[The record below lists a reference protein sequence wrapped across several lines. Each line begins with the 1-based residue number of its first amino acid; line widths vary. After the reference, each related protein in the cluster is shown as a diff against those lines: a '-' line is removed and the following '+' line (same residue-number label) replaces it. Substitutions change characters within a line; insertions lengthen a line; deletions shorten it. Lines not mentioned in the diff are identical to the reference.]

1 MKKVSFLMV
10 SVVFLLCLCA
20 CNKGTTTSSST
31 ISSSNSTTSV
41 ISTPSSLSSSSSS
54 SFNSTIS
61 SSSSFN
67 STSSSS
73 SSNSSSSSTTS
84 SNSSSTSSSSSTTT
98 SSSSSSSSSS
108 TSSSS
113 SSSSSST
120 SSSSSIIEINP
131 LDNFNITAVA
141 GVEIKDNSVT
151 LTKSQYDALVLSPET
166 NCDYTLLNGVKADI
180 SVTENR
186 LIFDLTSPTGN
197 KDKYIITLIVLS
209 NLADININTIYNKK
223 VVNGKVTF
231 SETEYASFLNLED
244 YSSVC
249 DYQASEGATVKIE
262 FDKQTHT
269 FSFNVLSQDKT
280 QRNEVKVEI
289 NVELPFGTHS
299 LTGSGDKKY
308 VTYDYENLL
317 YSLNGSATVTDE
329 KGKNLNGNYAF
340 SAQIYPQSLAQGSE
354 VVLSAVYANNYQIR
368 FVLRGVDESH
378 YLIFS
383 DYKDRSDFLNYK
395 EHISSTEYD
404 KEQGVNMGVIVVD
417 GSMAMTIDGNV
428 IYRRA
433 LPELNYTE
441 MFISTYECT
450 AQMKN
455 LQIVSDEV
463 QAKTMYNSSLTN
475 YKDKLTGV
483 SLINTSEN
491 ISEFVQ
497 NVDGGVYV
505 EGKNSNKRV
514 MGALYQ
520 NGVPV
525 GGYEYAVSG
534 HLNITDT
541 KTTGGAAS
549 KIELQIAKNVQ
560 NFVKIQLF
568 RYPTNNSIFAYPTV
582 NGKALSQVTCEKNTM
597 PKGTEYQID
606 YIFVYSGQEIKVY
619 FKDGNYLP
627 DYKLVYSMEANWG
640 YTMFIL
646 AMRQYCN
653 VTFDN
658 FKTYY
663 GDDFD
668 ALTNSLES
676 RTAEVEFSSE
686 KDTFADNGCFNS
698 GNVGTYY
705 KTETGYNK
713 AFAFKD
719 NKAVNG
725 EYWLV
730 SGKMQFGEYSAWTQG
745 ELSAY
750 VDETHAV
757 RYVFEYTG
765 SGYQVFHEVKNGDDN
780 WKGYTLILR
789 PQIKNPATMNF
800 TLVNYGGKTSLL
812 IDGYVYHTVEFE
824 FLKNSAA
831 TIGGKGGTLILKNIT
846 ANTDNQYVENFVNN
860 MKDYTYISPY
870 ETRINKLAKQYESAE
885 KGGVLI
891 MGSSTMDYWSTW
903 QEDIGGRLGYN
914 VGIGGTIVEDWL
926 YAYDKLVKPF
936 DPSVILVYLGGNN
949 INNMGHTG
957 EYAKNLMANLLNKM
971 HEDFPDAKIYYIY
984 SMAVPSCYKGG
995 KFNYEYG
1002 QFIEE
1007 MKTLVTNTDWLTGI
1021 DTFSSLTKD
1030 GEAIKEYYRDDGI
1043 HLNEKGY
1050 AIFADL
1056 INDIVFGNNNQE

>member
-1 MKKVSFLMV
+1 MKKISFLMLF
-10 SVVFLLCLCA
+10 SVLSLCLCA
-20 CNKGTTTSSST
+20 CETTNE
-31 ISSSNSTTSV
+31 SSNSLNNTTSE
-41 ISTPSSLSSSSSS
+41 SSSFDKPTSESSSLSV
-54 SFNSTIS
+54 
-61 SSSSFN
+61 
-67 STSSSS
+67 
-73 SSNSSSSSTTS
+73 TTS
-84 SNSSSTSSSSSTTT
+84 
-98 SSSSSSSSSS
+98 
-108 TSSSS
+108 
-113 SSSSSST
+113 
-120 SSSSSIIEINP
+120 EINP
-131 LDNFNITAVA
+131 LDGFKVTTVA
-141 GVEIKDNSVT
+141 GVEVKNDCVT
-151 LTKSQYDALVLSPET
+151 LTQAQYDDLILSPKEK
-166 NCDYTLLNGVKADI
+166 CEYTLPNEVDVVVSVK
-180 SVTENR
+180 ENQ
-186 LIFDLTSPTGN
+186 LIFDLTSSSGN
-197 KDKYIITLIVLS
+197 TAKYIITLNVLS

-491 ISEFVQ
+491 ISEFVE
-497 NVDGGVYV
+497 NVDGGIYV

-606 YIFVYSGQEIKVY
+606 YIFV
-619 FKDGNYLP
+619 
-627 DYKLVYSMEANWG
+627 
-640 YTMFIL
+640 
-646 AMRQYCN
+646 
-653 VTFDN
+653 
-658 FKTYY
+658 
-663 GDDFD
+663 
-668 ALTNSLES
+668 
-676 RTAEVEFSSE
+676 
-686 KDTFADNGCFNS
+686 
-698 GNVGTYY
+698 
-705 KTETGYNK
+705 
-713 AFAFKD
+713 
-719 NKAVNG
+719 
-725 EYWLV
+725 
-730 SGKMQFGEYSAWTQG
+730 
-745 ELSAY
+745 
-750 VDETHAV
+750 
-757 RYVFEYTG
+757 
-765 SGYQVFHEVKNGDDN
+765 
-780 WKGYTLILR
+780 
-789 PQIKNPATMNF
+789 
-800 TLVNYGGKTSLL
+800 
-812 IDGYVYHTVEFE
+812 
-824 FLKNSAA
+824 
-831 TIGGKGGTLILKNIT
+831 
-846 ANTDNQYVENFVNN
+846 
-860 MKDYTYISPY
+860 
-870 ETRINKLAKQYESAE
+870 
-885 KGGVLI
+885 
-891 MGSSTMDYWSTW
+891 
-903 QEDIGGRLGYN
+903 
-914 VGIGGTIVEDWL
+914 
-926 YAYDKLVKPF
+926 
-936 DPSVILVYLGGNN
+936 
-949 INNMGHTG
+949 
-957 EYAKNLMANLLNKM
+957 
-971 HEDFPDAKIYYIY
+971 
-984 SMAVPSCYKGG
+984 
-995 KFNYEYG
+995 
-1002 QFIEE
+1002 
-1007 MKTLVTNTDWLTGI
+1007 
-1021 DTFSSLTKD
+1021 
-1030 GEAIKEYYRDDGI
+1030 
-1043 HLNEKGY
+1043 
-1050 AIFADL
+1050 
-1056 INDIVFGNNNQE
+1056 

>member
-1 MKKVSFLMV
+1 MKKISFLMLF
-10 SVVFLLCLCA
+10 SVLSLCLCA
-20 CNKGTTTSSST
+20 CETTNESSNSLNTTTSE
-31 ISSSNSTTSV
+31 
-41 ISTPSSLSSSSSS
+41 SS
-54 SFNSTIS
+54 SFDKT
-61 SSSSFN
+61 
-67 STSSSS
+67 TSE
-73 SSNSSSSSTTS
+73 SSTLDV
-84 SNSSSTSSSSSTTT
+84 TT
-98 SSSSSSSSSS
+98 S
-108 TSSSS
+108 
-113 SSSSSST
+113 
-120 SSSSSIIEINP
+120 EINP
-131 LDNFNITAVA
+131 LDGFKVTTVA
-141 GVEIKDNSVT
+141 GVEVKNDCVT
-151 LTKSQYDALVLSPET
+151 LTQAQYDALVLSPKE
-166 NCDYTLLNGVKADI
+166 NCEYTLSNEVEATLSVK
-180 SVTENR
+180 ENQ
-186 LIFDLTSPTGN
+186 LIFDLTSSSGTTA
-197 KDKYIITLIVLS
+197 KYIITLNVLS
-209 NLADININTIYNKK
+209 NKADIDIKTVCNKK
-223 VVNGKVTF
+223 VIDGKVIFTE
-231 SETEYASFLNLED
+231 SEYATFLNLQD
-244 YSSVC
+244 YDSVC
-249 DYQASEGATVKIE
+249 EYQSSDGSTVQIN
-262 FDKQTHT
+262 FDKQTH
-269 FSFNVLSQDKT
+269 SLIFNVLSQDETKT
-280 QRNEVKVEI
+280 NKAKVEV
-289 NVELPFGTHS
+289 NVALPFGTHS

-308 VTYDYENLL
+308 VTYDYENLS

-329 KGKNLNGNYAF
+329 NGVNLNGSYAF
-340 SAQIYPQSLAQGSE
+340 SAQIYPQSLAQGNE
-354 VVLSAVYANNYQIR
+354 VVLSAVYADNYQIR
-368 FVLRGVDESH
+368 FALRGVDESH

-383 DYKDRSDFLNYK
+383 DYKDKSNFLNYR
-395 EHISSTEYD
+395 EHISSTSYD
-404 KEQGVNMGVIVVD
+404 KEKGVNMGVIVD
-417 GSMAMTIDGNV
+417 NGSMIMTIDGNV
-428 IYRRA
+428 IYRRT
-433 LPELNYTE
+433 LPELTYTE

-455 LQIVSDEV
+455 LQIISNET
-463 QAKTMYNSSLTN
+463 QAKTMYKEALIN

-491 ISEFVQ
+491 INEFVE

-560 NFVKIQLF
+560 NFLKIQLF
-568 RYPTNNSIFAYPTV
+568 RFPTNNSIFAYPTV
-582 NGKALSQVTCEKNTM
+582 NGKALNQVTCEKNTM

-640 YTMFIL
+640 YTMFII

-653 VTFDN
+653 VTFNN
-658 FKTYY
+658 FRTYY

-668 ALTNSLES
+668 ALVNSLENHTS
-676 RTAEVEFSSE
+676 EIEFSSK
-686 KDTFADNGCFNS
+686 KDTFIDNGCFSN
-698 GNVGTYY
+698 GNTGTYY
-705 KTETGYNK
+705 KTESTYNK

-719 NKAVNG
+719 DKSVSG
-725 EYWLV
+725 EYWLT
-730 SGKMQFGEYSAWTQG
+730 SGRMQFGEYAAWTQG

-765 SGYQVFHEVKNGDDN
+765 SAYQVFHEIKNGTDN
-780 WKGYTLILR
+780 WTGYTLIVR
-789 PQIKNPATMNF
+789 PQVKNAATMNF

-812 IDGYVYHTVEFE
+812 INGLVYHTVEFE
-824 FLKNSAA
+824 FLKNAAA
-831 TIGGKGGTLILKNIT
+831 TIGGKGGTVILKNLT
-846 ANTDNQYVENFVNN
+846 ANTNKQYVENFVSN
-860 MKDYTYISPY
+860 MEEYTYVSPY
-870 ETRINKLAKQYESAE
+870 ETRINKLAKQYQSAE

-891 MGSSTMDYWSTW
+891 MGSSTMDYWADW
-903 QEDIGGRLGYN
+903 QTDIGNRLGYN

-936 DPSVILVYLGGNN
+936 NPSTILIYLGGNN

-957 EYAKNLMANLLNKM
+957 QYAESLMENLLNKM
-971 HEDFPDAKIYYIY
+971 HADFPDAEIYYIY

-1007 MKTLVTNTDWLTGI
+1007 MKKLVADTNWLNGI
-1021 DTFSSLTKD
+1021 DTFTSLTKD
-1030 GEAIKEYYRDDGI
+1030 GEARKDLYRDDGI

-1050 AIFADL
+1050 YIFAQI
-1056 INDIVFGNNNQE
+1056 INDAVFNK